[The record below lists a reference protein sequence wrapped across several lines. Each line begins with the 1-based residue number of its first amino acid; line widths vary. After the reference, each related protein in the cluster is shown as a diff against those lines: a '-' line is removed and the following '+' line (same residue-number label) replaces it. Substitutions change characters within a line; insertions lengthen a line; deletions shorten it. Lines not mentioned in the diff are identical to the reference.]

1 MRAQTVIS
9 FAALLGP
16 TLISSLA
23 SAHIGLSAP
32 LARAQAPMQGNVKS
46 APCGQTTDG
55 RTSGVTV
62 FQPGQV
68 VTVSWVEYVNHPSYF
83 RVAFQPDGDSF
94 PMRQNVPQSN
104 SVPETA
110 DQQLSAEQAVF
121 AGSTAQ
127 LLAVVQDNNTSTT
140 ATLSTQVTL
149 PNVPCENCTL
159 QVVQVMYN
167 NPPQDGGG
175 YYQCAD
181 IAIRAGSDTTGGD
194 GNGTTGST
202 GSTGEEPPAG
212 EPDAGTSG
220 AQNGGGPGSGAA
232 GAGGSSSSS
241 SASSGSSAGPGAS
254 SAGTGA
260 GQTEPTRSATSSTTS
275 NTAAS
280 AMGAA
285 VGSSPSNA
293 AASPASA
300 PSGGAAI
307 TSESSGG
314 DSGGCSLGMSTPGGA
329 RTAVTFLAGLAWAI
343 RRRRAR
349 STKR

>member
-1 MRAQTVIS
+1 MRAQTVVS
-9 FAALLGP
+9 LAALLGP
-16 TLISSLA
+16 TLIASLA

-32 LARAQAPMQGNVKS
+32 LARAQAPMQGNVKN

-68 VTVSWVEYVNHPSYF
+68 VTVTWVEYVNHPSYF

-110 DQQLSAEQAVF
+110 DQQQSAEEAVF

-140 ATLSTQVTL
+140 APLSTQVTL
-149 PNVPCENCTL
+149 PNTPCENCTL

-181 IAIRAGSDTTGGD
+181 IAIRGSGDTTGSG
-194 GNGTTGST
+194 GSGTTGST
-202 GSTGEEPPAG
+202 DEQPPAA
-212 EPDAGTSG
+212 EPDAGTGSG
-220 AQNGGGPGSGAA
+220 QNGDVSSTAAPGAGMSNAGSGTKSVGSGAN
-232 GAGGSSSSS
+232 GE
-241 SASSGSSAGPGAS
+241 GAS
-254 SAGTGA
+254 AAPPGTTSATAAASAASNSAETAMGVSAGTSA
-260 GQTEPTRSATSSTTS
+260 SNSATP
-275 NTAAS
+275 AAS
-280 AMGAA
+280 APLGGSA
-285 VGSSPSNA
+285 VN
-293 AASPASA
+293 
-300 PSGGAAI
+300 
-307 TSESSGG
+307 SESSGG
-314 DSGGCSLGMSTPGGA
+314 GGGGCSLG
-329 RTAVTFLAGLAWAI
+329 
-343 RRRRAR
+343 
-349 STKR
+349 